1 MKVAI
6 VGSRALEVDGNVAI
20 HVVTLLAELP
30 PDTEVLVR
38 RPLTRPLRPFEALVS
53 ALASS
58 LGHEVTEY
66 QPEPGG
72 RSQVFL
78 RDVELV
84 RDADEVIALFPDG
97 DEMSGGTGHVVDKAI
112 DQQRPVRAY
121 AVEADKLR
129 LIAAEDWSAE
139 GQA

>member
-1 MKVAI
+1 MKVAV
-6 VGSRALEVDGNVAI
+6 VGSRALEVNGDVAI

-30 PDTEVLVR
+30 SGAEILVR

-53 ALASS
+53 ALANS

-66 QPEPGG
+66 TPDPGG

-84 RDADEVIALFPDG
+84 RDADEIIALFPDG

-112 DQQRPVRAY
+112 DQKRPVRAY
-121 AVEADKLR
+121 AVEAMGLR
-129 LIAAEDWSAE
+129 LIGAEDWSAE
-139 GQA
+139 GQV